1 MRSKSMTIHEM
12 QAVCNELQEALAAK
26 GKARTVVRFWVESHS
41 EHLLTLEWHKPN
53 SVRDWETE
61 NEYLRGDNPS
71 KLIARARKFIAELPT
86 AEEAKFNEVIGA
98 LGNVIELGRK
108 NGIEVDFINPLT
120 ETMKRLSENA
130 LTDQRV
136 AS

>member
-1 MRSKSMTIHEM
+1 MASNPMTIVEM
-12 QAVCNELQEALAAK
+12 QAICNELQTALAAK
-26 GKARTVVRFWVESHS
+26 GKNRTVARFWVESHS

-53 SVRDWETE
+53 SVRDWDTE

-71 KLIARARKFIAELPT
+71 KLIARARKFIADLPT
-86 AEEAKFNEVIGA
+86 AEETKFLEFMGA
-98 LGNVIELGRK
+98 LGNVIDLGRK
-108 NGIEVDFINPLT
+108 NGIEVEFINPLT
-120 ETMKRLSENA
+120 ETMKRLSKNA

>member
-1 MRSKSMTIHEM
+1 MSSKSMTIIEM
-12 QAVCNELQEALAAK
+12 QKVCNELQAALAEK
-26 GKARTVVRFWVESHS
+26 GRTQTVVRFWVESHA

-53 SVRDWETE
+53 SVRDWDTE
-61 NEYLRGDNPS
+61 KEYMRGDNVS

-86 AEEAKFNEVIGA
+86 AEETKFREFMGA
-98 LGNVIELGRK
+98 LGNVIDLGRK

>member
-1 MRSKSMTIHEM
+1 MTIQRM
-12 QAVCNELQEALAAK
+12 QVVCNELQVALAAK
-26 GKARTVVRFWVESHS
+26 GKSNASVEFSIEANVEFS
-41 EHLLTLEWHKPN
+41 LVLKWRKPN
-53 SVRDWETE
+53 ALHIYEQQYEFIKGANTA
-61 NEYLRGDNPS
+61 L
-71 KLIARARKFIAELPT
+71 LIEKARQFIAALPT
-86 AEEAKFNEVIGA
+86 AEETKFREFMGA

-108 NGIEVDFINPLT
+108 NGVEVEFINPLT

>member
-1 MRSKSMTIHEM
+1 MSSKSMTIIEM
-12 QAVCNELQEALAAK
+12 QAVCNELQAALAAK
-26 GKARTVVRFWVESHS
+26 GKTQTVARFWVESHS
-41 EHLLTLEWHKPN
+41 EHLLMLEWHKPN
-53 SVRDWETE
+53 SVRDWDTE
-61 NEYLRGDNPS
+61 NEYLRGDNAS
-71 KLIARARKFIAELPT
+71 KLIIKARKFIAELPT
-86 AEEAKFNEVIGA
+86 AEETKFREFMGA

-136 AS
+136 SA

>member
-1 MRSKSMTIHEM
+1 MSSKSMTIIEM
-12 QAVCNELQEALAAK
+12 QAVCNELQAALAAK
-26 GKARTVVRFWVESHS
+26 GKTRTVVRFWVESHS
-41 EHLLTLEWHKPN
+41 QHILTLEWHKAN
-53 SVRDWETE
+53 SIRDWDTE
-61 NEYLRGDNPS
+61 NEYLRADNVS
-71 KLIARARKFIAELPT
+71 KLIAKARKFIAELPT
-86 AEEAKFNEVIGA
+86 AEETKFREFMGA

>member
-1 MRSKSMTIHEM
+1 MSSKPMTIIEM
-12 QAVCNELQEALAAK
+12 QALCNELQAALAAK
-26 GKARTVVRFWVESHS
+26 GKNRAVVRFWVENHS
-41 EHLLTLEWHKPN
+41 EHLLTLEWQKTN
-53 SVRDWETE
+53 SIRDWDTE
-61 NEYLRGDNPS
+61 NEYLRGDDPS

-86 AEEAKFNEVIGA
+86 AEETKFREFMGA

-108 NGIEVDFINPLT
+108 NGIEVEFINPLT